1 MYLNSMTMKD
11 IAAELG
17 VPPAT
22 VRSWKQRGNWDDV
35 AVQRNAPRL
44 TSPPPPPPAR
54 KDGSPNPR
62 APFAPRNTQA
72 TLHGLFARYLPEE
85 TRSIVEQLE
94 TRSPL
99 DILWDQ
105 ILLAAAALLRAQQLM
120 HVRDQQDMTDIIT
133 TDGAQS
139 TTHTV
144 QFAWDKQASFL
155 QAQAKAQSA
164 LQKMLD
170 QYDKLCQS
178 GLANEEQQARI
189 DKLRQS
195 IDIDKRRLEID
206 ERKAN
211 MDPESE
217 DETGIAYYPLTDES
231 LLDGAL
237 PDPEGF

>member
-11 IAAELG
+11 IATELG

-62 APFAPRNTQA
+62 AAFAPRNGLA
-72 TLHGLFARYLPEE
+72 TLHGMFARYLPEE

-144 QFAWDKQASFL
+144 QFAWDKHAGFL

-170 QYDKLCQS
+170 QYDRLCQS
-178 GLANEEQQARI
+178 DLATEEQRTRI
-189 DKLRQS
+189 DKIRQS